1 MSVGGNIFTRHM
13 YMIYSDI
20 WTNRGK
26 TVLDCL
32 NVNGHKKY
40 RQN

>member
-1 MSVGGNIFTRHM
+1 
-13 YMIYSDI
+13 MIYSDI

-40 RQN
+40 RENWDPQSTSFI